1 MRILCVDDDEDTC
14 QLLTLLLGNSGFE
27 AVCVPDA
34 TTALR
39 LMAREQFRL
48 YILDGQ
54 LPGISGLTLC
64 QRIRQRDLDTP
75 VLIFS
80 GHGYES
86 DRVAGWAP
94 AQTPTS
100 LNPTSTNSSP
110 PSGVCWHRLRRR
122 GNENPTPQLRR
133 PRRTPPSAHG

>member
-14 QLLTLLLGNSGFE
+14 QLLTFLLGNSGFE

-34 TTALR
+34 AAALQ
-39 LMAREQFRL
+39 LMTGERFGL

-54 LPGISGLTLC
+54 LPGISGLSLC
-64 QRIRQRDLDTP
+64 QRIRQRDVHTP

-86 DRVAGWAP
+86 DRVAGMRAGANAYIVKP
-94 AQTPTS
+94 DVNELVPTVRHLLAQAQAT
-100 LNPTSTNSSP
+100 
-110 PSGVCWHRLRRR
+110 G
-122 GNENPTPQLRR
+122 Q
-133 PRRTPPSAHG
+133 

>member
-1 MRILCVDDDEDTC
+1 MRILCVDGDDDTC

-39 LMAREQFRL
+39 LMAGERFRL

-64 QRIRQRDLDTP
+64 QRIRQRDVHTP

-86 DRVAGWAP
+86 DRVAGMGAGANAYIVKP
-94 AQTPTS
+94 EVNELVPTVKRLLAQAQAT
-100 LNPTSTNSSP
+100 
-110 PSGVCWHRLRRR
+110 G
-122 GNENPTPQLRR
+122 Q
-133 PRRTPPSAHG
+133 

>member
-1 MRILCVDDDEDTC
+1 MRILCVDDDADTC
-14 QLLTLLLGNSGFE
+14 QLLTLLLGKSGFE

-34 TTALR
+34 ATALR
-39 LMAREQFRL
+39 LMAGEQFRL

-64 QRIRQRDLDTP
+64 QRIRKRDTHTP

-86 DRVAGWAP
+86 DRVAGMTAGANAYIVKP
-94 AQTPTS
+94 DVKELVPTVKRLLAQARV
-100 LNPTSTNSSP
+100 
-110 PSGVCWHRLRRR
+110 SG
-122 GNENPTPQLRR
+122 Q
-133 PRRTPPSAHG
+133 

>member
-14 QLLTLLLGNSGFE
+14 QLLTLLLDKAGFE

-34 TTALR
+34 SAALR
-39 LMAREQFRL
+39 LMAGEQFRL

-64 QRIRQRDLDTP
+64 QRIRQRDVSTP

-86 DRVAGWAP
+86 DRVAGMGAGANAYIVKP
-94 AQTPTS
+94 AVNELVHT
-100 LNPTSTNSSP
+100 
-110 PSGVCWHRLRRR
+110 VRRLLAQA
-122 GNENPTPQLRR
+122 QL
-133 PRRTPPSAHG
+133 SVQ